1 MSKENYGGCSS
12 GLPCQATPTAVTK
25 NFRSSAGKPPTPHPV
40 DHPELTAKC
49 QETWPGSPEHERGL
63 EAFTVKPFIESRL
76 AAPAPAWEQINNG
89 IPNTGKKG
97 NWKHSLC
104 LAGPLKYCTMLLTS
118 INEKQGCAERLRFG
132 NALTHVKHVGT
143 GTRL

>member
-1 MSKENYGGCSS
+1 MDVPRGSLAKPHPPLSPRTSVPRREAPN
-12 GLPCQATPTAVTK
+12 PPPH
-25 NFRSSAGKPPTPHPV
+25 RSSRINCKVSGNLARR
-40 DHPELTAKC
+40 
-49 QETWPGSPEHERGL
+49 PEHERGL

-76 AAPAPAWEQINNG
+76 AAWAPAWEQINNG
-89 IPNTGKKG
+89 IPNTGKEG

-118 INEKQGCAERLRFG
+118 INEKQNCAERLWFG